1 MWYNLMWLAVDGV
14 DDHDHDAIFNV
25 DDMMMP
31 WYYDAMIL
39 WCWWCDINA
48 IHNVGNNIIK

>member
-31 WYYDAMIL
+31 WYYDVDDVML
-39 WCWWCDINA
+39 MQFTT
-48 IHNVGNNIIK
+48 